1 MRVFRRSKFQRHIVV
16 PLMLVCFMAA
26 CHKWVPVASP
36 LEWTLADH
44 HGKVRLTL
52 ETGHRIE
59 VDAVYVARDSV
70 FWRAHDDMGLGATRS
85 GFSVPLSDVAKAEV
99 RKTDVVGTVGL
110 VVGVSFAALL
120 AAGVYVAIACEPSPF
135 GPVCPSD
142 R

>member
-1 MRVFRRSKFQRHIVV
+1 MRVFRRSKFQRHIMI
-16 PLMLVCFMAA
+16 PLMLVCFMSA

-110 VVGVSFAALL
+110 VVGVTFLGFVLCAATTCL
-120 AAGVYVAIACEPSPF
+120 APDF
-135 GPVCPSD
+135 GN
-142 R
+142 

>member
-52 ETGHRIE
+52 EAGHRIE
-59 VDAVYVARDSV
+59 VDSVYVARDSV
-70 FWRAHDDMGLGATRS
+70 FWRAHDDVGLGAMRS
-85 GFSVPLSDVAKAEV
+85 AFGAPLSNVAKAEV

-110 VVGVSFAALL
+110 VVGVTVAAIVVSFAVY
-120 AAGVYVAIACEPSPF
+120 AATCDPAAFFCG
-135 GPVCPSD
+135 

>member
-1 MRVFRRSKFQRHIVV
+1 MRVFRRSKFQRHIVI

-26 CHKWVPVASP
+26 CHKWVAVASP

-52 ETGHRIE
+52 EAGHRIE

-99 RKTDVVGTVGL
+99 RKSDVVGTVGL
-110 VVGVSFAALL
+110 VVGISFALALMGAVAF
-120 AAGVYVAIACEPSPF
+120 AACLQQDPPSF
-135 GPVCPSD
+135 LCD
-142 R
+142 